1 MRSYNLLSLL
11 VLCVSSV
18 LALTPTITRRAPDA
32 ECTVTASGGDDAPH
46 FLSAAQNCDVVVI
59 PSGTTLDIQTR
70 LNMTGLSN
78 TNITLQG
85 TIRFNPDIDYWTGN
99 GFFIPFQTQITFW
112 LLGGENIVM
121 NGGGTLDGAGQA
133 WYDAFASNS
142 SLLRPIILTVFQA
155 ENVLIENISMLNSPE
170 WHNLVSMKRKMWC
183 IPTSLSMPKS
193 TSDNFIA
200 NTDGWNTYRS
210 DNVVIKDSNIV
221 NGDDCVAFKPNS
233 TNILVSNLNCDGSH
247 GISVGSLGQ
256 FPGMFDIVRN
266 VTAVNIRM
274 SNAQNGAR
282 IKAWAG
288 QNVGSGIVQNITF
301 KNFIMNKVDN
311 PVVIDQCYMTAADA
325 CAEFPSNTFIQDIFF
340 TNISGTASGS
350 KVASLA
356 CSPDGRCSDINVDGL
371 DGLKA
376 GSGKTTFTC
385 QNVVLEGES
394 AKLFPTCTDTSN
406 D

>member
-1 MRSYNLLSLL
+1 MRSTLLP
-11 VLCVSSV
+11 
-18 LALTPTITRRAPDA
+18 LAAFCIAITQRAADA
-32 ECTVTASGGDDAPH
+32 GCTLTASGGDDAPQ
-46 FLSAAQNCDVVVI
+46 FLNAAQTCDTVVI
-59 PSGTTLDIQTR
+59 PAGETLDIQTR

-78 TNITLQG
+78 KNFNIQG
-85 TIRFNPDIDYWTGN
+85 TVRFNPDIDYWTGN
-99 GFFIPFQTQITFW
+99 AFFIPFQTQVTFW

-142 SLLRPIILTVFQA
+142 SLLRPIIMTVFQA
-155 ENVLIENISMLNSPE
+155 ENVLVENIRMINSPE
-170 WHNLVSMKRKMWC
+170 WHNLVNEGQNIVYSN
-183 IPTSLSMPKS
+183 ITIHAES

-200 NTDGWNTYRS
+200 NTDGWNVYRS
-210 DNVVIKDSNIV
+210 DNVTIKDSNIV
-221 NGDDCVAFKPNS
+221 NGDDCVAFKPNA
-233 TNILVSNLNCDGSH
+233 TNVLVSNLDCSGSH

-266 VTAVNIRM
+266 VTAINVRM

-288 QNVGSGIVQNITF
+288 PNVGSGIVQNITF
-301 KNFIMNKVDN
+301 ENFIVDDVDN
-311 PVVIDQCYMTAADA
+311 PVVIDQCYMTDADA

-340 TNISGTASGS
+340 KNISGTSSGAT
-350 KVASLA
+350 VASLA

-371 DGLKA
+371 EGLSA
-376 GSGKTTFTC
+376 GSGKRAFKC
-385 QNVVLEGES
+385 QNVELQGES
-394 AKLFPTCTDTSN
+394 ADLFPECTDTSN